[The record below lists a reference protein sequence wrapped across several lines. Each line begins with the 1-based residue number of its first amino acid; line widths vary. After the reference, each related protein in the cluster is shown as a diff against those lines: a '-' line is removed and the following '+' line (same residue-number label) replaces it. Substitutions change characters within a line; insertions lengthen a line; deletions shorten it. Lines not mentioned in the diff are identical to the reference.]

1 MLFFSKKS
9 NLFWIICEYECVFSR
24 CVSHEFLWISHKN
37 ANFYDVGTLRI
48 KKVQRMTKK
57 ILINCKSSCANEIKQ
72 QVVWQRNRL
81 NIWNFRRFSEDWI
94 DWSMSDQLAANT
106 CDSNQTI
113 DDNIEINL
121 LLVLVEMDF
130 SWTKLQ
136 WFDSK
141 IDFIPK
147 ITCKTRNKYM
157 VAYVQVAHL
166 EHTVPSII
174 ITMMQATDK
183 LGKKLSIWLNTFIN
197 IMKLIRNLL
206 PKIEK
211 VVIWFLTR
219 CGFYFNQNADMSLGW
234 QLKYR
239 SARTFDHCS
248 FDQCTFNIGAIAYK

>member
-1 MLFFSKKS
+1 
-9 NLFWIICEYECVFSR
+9 
-24 CVSHEFLWISHKN
+24 
-37 ANFYDVGTLRI
+37 
-48 KKVQRMTKK
+48 
-57 ILINCKSSCANEIKQ
+57 
-72 QVVWQRNRL
+72 
-81 NIWNFRRFSEDWI
+81 
-94 DWSMSDQLAANT
+94 MSDQLAVNT

-113 DDNIEINL
+113 DDNIEINW

-147 ITCKTRNKYM
+147 NTCKARNKYT

-183 LGKKLSIWLNTFIN
+183 LGKKLSIWLNKFIN

-239 SARTFDHCS
+239 CARAHSIIAISISAHSISVQLHINNHIKSSCVLNDYS
-248 FDQCTFNIGAIAYK
+248 FWLYCASLIYARLYTSENRLFIYGFHNNLCFLFSIFRASLFLIQNNATPNETIYS